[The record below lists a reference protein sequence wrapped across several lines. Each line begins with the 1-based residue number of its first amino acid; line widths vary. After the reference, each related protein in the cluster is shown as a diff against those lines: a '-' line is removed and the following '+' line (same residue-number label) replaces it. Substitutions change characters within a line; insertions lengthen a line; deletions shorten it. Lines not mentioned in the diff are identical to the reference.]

1 MLQITDKMHISISPY
16 KIMCACVCV
25 CVYSVVSKIIIIIC
39 NICNILAAVGYRLKK
54 KCKQS
59 VTSVTIKIC

>member
-1 MLQITDKMHISISPY
+1 MLQITDKMHISIRLY

-25 CVYSVVSKIIIIIC
+25 CVYSIVSIIMIIIC

-54 KCKQS
+54 KRKQS
-59 VTSVTIKIC
+59 VTSVTIKLC